1 MPTHMSQE
9 VNSAI
14 PQCLLF
20 GSTLSV
26 LYINDL
32 PKSILQSFV
41 NIYADDTTVYTSKI
55 LDDQSLTLTFLCR
68 GKNWLVTF
76 NASKLVT
83 FHHH

>member
-32 PKSILQSFV
+32 PKSILRSFV
-41 NIYADDTTVYTSKI
+41 NIYADNTIYGCTSKN
-55 LDDQSLTLTFLCR
+55 LDDQRLAADLSSDLALTV
-68 GKNWLVTF
+68 GENWLVKF
-76 NASKLVT
+76 NSL
-83 FHHH
+83 